1 MPGRIITV
9 RSGKWPISIMPRS
22 VIFQIVNTSR
32 ILWKTPYISAG
43 KDGWMPVKPSTD
55 MQKKN
60 DFWKKVLIYFLILLA
75 IYLYFVLADLSTAPR
90 FVYSQF

>member
-1 MPGRIITV
+1 
-9 RSGKWPISIMPRS
+9 
-22 VIFQIVNTSR
+22 
-32 ILWKTPYISAG
+32 
-43 KDGWMPVKPSTD
+43 MPVKPSTD

>member
-1 MPGRIITV
+1 
-9 RSGKWPISIMPRS
+9 
-22 VIFQIVNTSR
+22 
-32 ILWKTPYISAG
+32 
-43 KDGWMPVKPSTD
+43 MPVKPSTD

-60 DFWKKVLIYFLILLA
+60 DNRKKVLIYFLILLA

>member
-1 MPGRIITV
+1 
-9 RSGKWPISIMPRS
+9 
-22 VIFQIVNTSR
+22 
-32 ILWKTPYISAG
+32 
-43 KDGWMPVKPSTD
+43 MPVKPSTD
-55 MQKKN
+55 KKKKN